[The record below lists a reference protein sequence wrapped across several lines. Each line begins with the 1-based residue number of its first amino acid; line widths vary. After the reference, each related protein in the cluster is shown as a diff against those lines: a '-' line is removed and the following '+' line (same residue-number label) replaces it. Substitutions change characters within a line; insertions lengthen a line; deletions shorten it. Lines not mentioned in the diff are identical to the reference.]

1 MTNEEIQHT
10 VTEIKEPENEKMKS
24 FKKIQYEMADIGKV
38 VEELKVEI
46 IKFIKDDPKEETI
59 ALHKVYINDEL
70 VREVD
75 FVNDKVIK
83 SDSRYEP
90 WSFLHMDQ
98 STFRQ
103 MQQQHFFDII
113 NTFRYYKSY
122 NLKKVQK
129 RIDFISTMSSAHQN
143 ILKNYSKH
151 LTEIQTSILHN
162 YEIIKVII
170 GDAAKIFRNHLFLKD
185 NKKCPL
191 TLKLEK
197 DLDISRIDS
206 ILNQIVR
213 EWCHDG
219 VNERE
224 SCFVPILNTI
234 EEYFPM
240 TENRNQIRILVPGAG
255 LGRLPYE
262 IAKRGYSCQGNEF
275 SLMMLF
281 VANFILN
288 KIDSVDVFT
297 FYPWVSHFSNNL
309 YSGHQI
315 IPAKFP
321 DVNPAT
327 ISKDVDFSMVAG
339 SFTEIFNQHRNQF
352 DCVVTCFFLDTA
364 QNIVSYIETICN
376 ILKPGGIW
384 INFGPLLYHY
394 ADMTECSIEP
404 SYEIVKEIIESFNFK
419 FLKEKTN
426 QTCYYTKN
434 PNSMVS
440 YQYHSIF
447 FVCHGI

>member
-1 MTNEEIQHT
+1 MSDH
-10 VTEIKEPENEKMKS
+10 VTDDNIDQTIDFDELQSQSDETTFNEKS
-24 FKKIQYEMADIGKV
+24 NESNHTEDEDI
-38 VEELKVEI
+38 EE
-46 IKFIKDDPKEETI
+46 
-59 ALHKVYINDEL
+59 
-70 VREVD
+70 
-75 FVNDKVIK
+75 
-83 SDSRYEP
+83 
-90 WSFLHMDQ
+90 
-98 STFRQ
+98 
-103 MQQQHFFDII
+103 QQHFFDII
-113 NTFRYYKSY
+113 NTFRYYKSF
-122 NLKKVQK
+122 NMKKVQK
-129 RIDFISTMSSAHQN
+129 RIDFVNTMTTAHQN
-143 ILKNYSKH
+143 LLENYSKH
-151 LTEIQTSILHN
+151 LTEVQTSILHN

-185 NKKCPL
+185 NKKSPL
-191 TLKLEK
+191 TLKSEK

-213 EWCHDG
+213 EWCHEG
-219 VNERE
+219 INERE

-234 EEYFPM
+234 EKYFPLV
-240 TENRNQIRILVPGAG
+240 ENRNQIRILVPGAG
-255 LGRLPYE
+255 LGRLPFE

-288 KIDSVDVFT
+288 KIDSIDVFT

-309 YSGHQI
+309 QSNHQI
-315 IPAKFP
+315 LPIKFP

-339 SFTEIFNQHRNQF
+339 SFIEIFNQQKNQF

-364 QNIVSYIETICN
+364 QNIVAYIETIWN
-376 ILKPGGIW
+376 ILKTGGIW

-394 ADMTECSIEP
+394 ADMTDCSIEP
-404 SYEIVKEIIESFNFK
+404 SYEIVREIIESFNFQ
-419 FLKEKTN
+419 FLEEKTN
-426 QTCYYTKN
+426 QICYYTRN

-447 FVCHGI
+447 FVCRK

>member
-1 MTNEEIQHT
+1 MSDHVADDNDDQTIDFDELQSQSDET
-10 VTEIKEPENEKMKS
+10 TFNEKNNES
-24 FKKIQYEMADIGKV
+24 NHTEDEDI
-38 VEELKVEI
+38 EE
-46 IKFIKDDPKEETI
+46 
-59 ALHKVYINDEL
+59 
-70 VREVD
+70 
-75 FVNDKVIK
+75 
-83 SDSRYEP
+83 
-90 WSFLHMDQ
+90 
-98 STFRQ
+98 
-103 MQQQHFFDII
+103 QQHFFDII
-113 NTFRYYKSY
+113 NTFRYYKSF
-122 NLKKVQK
+122 NMKKVQK
-129 RIDFISTMSSAHQN
+129 RIDFVNTMTTAHQN
-143 ILKNYSKH
+143 LLENYSKH
-151 LTEIQTSILHN
+151 LTEVQTSILHN

-185 NKKCPL
+185 NKKSSL
-191 TLKLEK
+191 TLKSEK

-213 EWCHDG
+213 EWCHEG
-219 VNERE
+219 INERE

-234 EEYFPM
+234 EKYFPLV
-240 TENRNQIRILVPGAG
+240 ENRNQIKILVPGAG
-255 LGRLPYE
+255 LGRLPFE

-288 KIDSVDVFT
+288 KIDSINVFT

-309 YSGHQI
+309 QSNHQI
-315 IPAKFP
+315 LPIKFP

-339 SFTEIFNQHRNQF
+339 SFIEIFNQQKNQF

-364 QNIVSYIETICN
+364 QNIVAYIETIWN
-376 ILKPGGIW
+376 ILKIGGIW

-394 ADMTECSIEP
+394 ADMNDCSIEP
-404 SYEIVKEIIESFNFK
+404 SYEIVREIIESFNFQ
-419 FLKEKTN
+419 FLEEKTN
-426 QTCYYTKN
+426 QICYYTRN

-447 FVCHGI
+447 FVCRK